1 MPDDSIIL
9 GMRRGGATYAQ
20 VTETLKISEAE
31 AQAAVR
37 RALGI
42 LPQAGDELVDALIE
56 TQRLDNMLLK
66 LWPQA
71 NQGHQGAVDRV
82 MKINERK
89 TILAERIRQLTP
101 QSSPFPASE
110 KTPGQA
116 ASRQAYKGFTGL
128 GDKPA
133 WEADYNALRAE
144 GWTWRVAIYIAWAAS
159 PTKDRWPATEEE
171 LANQVLGLKSSRSIR
186 KWRTNKPEIDERVAE
201 YKVEP
206 VFRRLRDI
214 IDTMITVAT
223 TPDSSGFQDRKLA
236 LTIGKVYDPK
246 GTLELSGP
254 DGGQIKFKNEL
265 DLSDKTVDELERII
279 ANIQAAIGAAG
290 NSLSGEEPADPLD
303 SESPGLVDL
312 DDFET

>member
-1 MPDDSIIL
+1 M
-9 GMRRGGATYAQ
+9 
-20 VTETLKISEAE
+20 TEE
-31 AQAAVR
+31 
-37 RALGI
+37 
-42 LPQAGDELVDALIE
+42 
-56 TQRLDNMLLK
+56 
-66 LWPQA
+66 
-71 NQGHQGAVDRV
+71 
-82 MKINERK
+82 
-89 TILAERIRQLTP
+89 
-101 QSSPFPASE
+101 SSPFPASE

-128 GDKPA
+128 GNKPA

-186 KWRTNKPEIDERVAE
+186 KWRKNNPAIDDRVAE

-236 LTIGKVYDPK
+236 LFIGKVYNPK
-246 GTLELSGP
+246 GALELSGP
-254 DGGQIKFKNEL
+254 DGGPVEL
-265 DLSDKTVDELERII
+265 NPFAGLEDDILDAIIRNLSK
-279 ANIQAAIGAAG
+279 AAG
-290 NSLSGEEPADPLD
+290 EAGAGADREEPE
-303 SESPGLVDL
+303 SE
-312 DDFET
+312 E